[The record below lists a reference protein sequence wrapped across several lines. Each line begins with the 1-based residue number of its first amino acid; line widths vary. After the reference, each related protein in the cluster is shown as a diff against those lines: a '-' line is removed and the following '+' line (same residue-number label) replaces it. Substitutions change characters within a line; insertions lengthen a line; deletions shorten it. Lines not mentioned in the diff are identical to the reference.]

1 MKPAQKFAATLT
13 AATLFYG
20 GQLRQ
25 WTDPRN
31 RFLEHWE
38 RADALSIVAG
48 IVALALAFMVAR
60 SRIVSGKLERRVVN
74 HLFVA
79 VLGGELISTFLTYPD
94 YKSETLYLALTA
106 VIVWSWCHP
115 RLQLPRRLAVGAA
128 IFSPLTAIMAW
139 QLWSYPEWHTPP
151 EPPKFPQPARTAS
164 PVFVFICDEW
174 SYTRSTEGGE
184 LLPLFKNLRAFA
196 GGATSFD
203 RALSPGP
210 RTDVSIPRL
219 LWSRTDDLIITPGQT
234 WWPAAAGRTPT
245 RDVPSLFADARSHG
259 YNTALLGFYL
269 PYRRML
275 GDQVDSISSFLEHPK
290 AATFAAKLNANSLR
304 NIAFFHDPFSR
315 KLATRLEQ
323 SVLPNS
329 REAFSRHWEI
339 INRRLQRDTLGL
351 IAQSPPNT
359 FSFIHLP
366 LPHCPWV
373 FNPDGTYAG
382 PYRGERMSHDVE
394 GYAKHLAY
402 LDAVL
407 GQFLDALRRS
417 GKYDDALI
425 AFTSDHSWRLDY
437 TFDGRL
443 QDSEEVRHV
452 PLLLKLPGQR
462 EPLRIAEKFPLLNL
476 RPVLD
481 AAMRGDAEATRA
493 ALPH

>member
-1 MKPAQKFAATLT
+1 MKPAQKFAAALT
-13 AATLFYG
+13 AATLLYG

-48 IVALALAFMVAR
+48 IVLLALAFTVAR
-60 SRIVSGKLERRVVN
+60 ALIARWPLARRVAD

-79 VLGGELISTFLTYPD
+79 ALAGGLTSTFLTYPD
-94 YKSETLYLALTA
+94 YKSETLYLALVA
-106 VIVWSWCHP
+106 VLVWSWCRP
-115 RLQLPRRLAVGAA
+115 RFQLPRRIAQAAVV
-128 IFSPLTAIMAW
+128 FSPIAAIMAW
-139 QLWSYPEWHTPP
+139 QLWSYPEWHSPP
-151 EPPKFPQPARTAS
+151 EPPKFPQPARAAS
-164 PVFVFICDEW
+164 PVFLFICDEW

-184 LLPLFKNLRAFA
+184 LLPLFKNLRTFA
-196 GGATSFD
+196 SEATVFD
-203 RALSPGP
+203 RALAPGP

-219 LWSRTDDLIITPGQT
+219 LWDRTDDLTITPGQT
-234 WWPAAAGRTPT
+234 WWPAATGRTPT
-245 RDVPSLFADARSHG
+245 RDVPSLFAGARSHG

-275 GDQVDSISSFLEHPK
+275 GDQVDSVTSLLEHPK
-290 AATFAAKLNANSLR
+290 AGTFAAKLNANSLR
-304 NIAFFHDPFSR
+304 NLRFQHDPFSR
-315 KLATRLEQ
+315 KLSARLEQ

-351 IAQSPPNT
+351 IAQCPANT
-359 FSFIHLP
+359 FAVIHLP

-382 PYRGERMSHDVE
+382 PYRGERMSHDVD

-407 GQFLDALRRS
+407 GQFLDALRRA

-437 TFDGRL
+437 TFDGKL
-443 QDSEEVRHV
+443 QDGEEVRHV

-481 AAMRGDAEATRA
+481 AALRGDAGAARE
-493 ALPH
+493 ALPR

>member
-1 MKPAQKFAATLT
+1 MKPAQKFAAALT
-13 AATLFYG
+13 AATLLYG

-31 RFLEHWE
+31 RFLEHWQ
-38 RADALSIVAG
+38 RADGVSIVAG
-48 IVALALAFMVAR
+48 IALLALAFTVAR
-60 SRIVSGKLERRVVN
+60 ALLARWPLARRAAD
-74 HLFVA
+74 HLFVFA
-79 VLGGELISTFLTYPD
+79 LGGGLISTFLTYPD
-94 YKSETLYLALTA
+94 YKSETLYLALIAALA
-106 VIVWSWCHP
+106 VSWCRP
-115 RLQLPRRLAVGAA
+115 QFQLPRRIAQGAV
-128 IFSPLTAIMAW
+128 IFSPIAAIMAW

-151 EPPKFPQPARTAS
+151 EPPAFPQPARAAS

-174 SYTRSTEGGE
+174 SYTRSTEAGE

-196 GGATSFD
+196 AHSTFYE

-219 LWSRTDDLIITPGQT
+219 LWNRTDDLIITPGQS

-245 RDVPSLFADARSHG
+245 RDVPSLFSDARSRG

-275 GDQVDSISSFLEHPK
+275 GGQVDSITSLLEHPK
-290 AATFAAKLNANSLR
+290 AGTLPGKLRANGLR
-304 NIAFFHDPFSR
+304 NLGFFHDPFSR

-323 SVLPNS
+323 SVLPLS
-329 REAFSRHWEI
+329 REAFSRHWEL

-351 IAQSPPNT
+351 IAQCPPNT
-359 FSFIHLP
+359 FAVIHLP

-382 PYRGERMSHDVE
+382 PYRGERMSHDVD

-407 GQFLDALRRS
+407 GQFIDALRRA
-417 GKYDDALI
+417 GKYDEALI
-425 AFTSDHSWRLDY
+425 AFTSDHSWRLDS
-437 TFDGRL
+437 TFGGRL
-443 QDSEEVRHV
+443 VDGEEVRHV
-452 PLLLKLPGQR
+452 PLLLKLPRQR
-462 EPLRIAEKFPLLNL
+462 EPVRVAEKFPLTNL
-476 RPVLD
+476 RPILE
-481 AAMRGDAEATRA
+481 AAQR
-493 ALPH
+493 